1 MKTWHIALKD
11 TLIRFRDRNAIL
23 LMIAAP
29 LLISLVMGAAFGG
42 EGTDNTPIYEIP
54 VVIVNTDEGDLGE
67 NFVEIITGIEVDTAE
82 GKRPLFLTTEMT
94 DLAAAK
100 TLIEQGEAR
109 GVVYLP
115 PAFSEN
121 LRTGVGVY
129 ATGVEATGVE
139 ATGVETTGV
148 ETTGEVADRT
158 TATIEVF
165 TDPTATVSPGII
177 RGVVSRIA
185 SGFSTVIIG
194 NTVAINQLLNNVTD
208 IPVVFVNEDT
218 GPLSDAVTQAFAPEN
233 FEELFVLTTVE
244 TLAEARAKFDAGEVQ
259 AIIHV
264 TEKFSQAV
272 MTGSNGEAVAETLNV
287 ITAPGSLS
295 APIVEDITLSI
306 ARNFG
311 SDADP
316 NANAEPSP
324 ILTNLENLEDFLNEE
339 NTKFGETE
347 GPRDR
352 ITVSTGLVGEGE
364 EVNLLNYFVPSMAI
378 FFLMFAVF
386 DGTQSILE
394 EERDGTLHRMMTTPT
409 GRAEIIL
416 GKIGG
421 AFLTGTLQFVVLVVV
436 SGLLFKVDWGSEP
449 VGMSLL
455 VLGTVA
461 AATSLG
467 AFIASF
473 ARTVAQAGVLGSAIT
488 LVSAILGG
496 NFIDF
501 RAIPAW
507 LNPISK
513 MTINRWAMEGFTNL
527 TLGGMSLPDVALN
540 IAVLFGL
547 AVVFFALSLVLFNRR
562 FVK

>member
-1 MKTWHIALKD
+1 MKTWTIALKD
-11 TLIRFRDRNAIL
+11 TLVRFRDRNAIL

-42 EGTDNTPIYEIP
+42 QGGDTSPIYEIP
-54 VVIVNTDEGDLGE
+54 VVLVNADEGDLGE
-67 NFVEIITGIEVDTAE
+67 SFVEILTRIEVETAE
-82 GKRPLFLTTEMT
+82 GAKPLFLATEMT
-94 DLAAAK
+94 DTSTADDPALSARLDAAK
-100 TLIEQGEAR
+100 TLIEQGEVR

-115 PAFSEN
+115 PAFSDT
-121 LRTGVGVY
+121 LRAGM
-129 ATGVEATGVE
+129 
-139 ATGVETTGV
+139 
-148 ETTGEVADRT
+148 GEDAERG
-158 TATIEVF
+158 TATIAVF

-194 NTVAINQLLNNVTD
+194 NTIAVNQLLNYVTE

-218 GPLSDAVTQAFAPEN
+218 GPLSDAVTEAFAPEN
-233 FEELFVLTTVE
+233 FEELFVLTTAN
-244 TLAEARAKFDAGEVQ
+244 TLADAQAKLDAGEAQ

-264 TEKFSQAV
+264 TDKFSAAV
-272 MTGSNGEAVAETLNV
+272 MTGSNGEAVAETLDV
-287 ITAPGSLS
+287 FAAPGSLS
-295 APIVEDITLSI
+295 APIVEDIALSI

-316 NANAEPSP
+316 NTETEPSV
-324 ILTNLENLEDFLNEE
+324 ILTNLENLEDILNEE
-339 NTKFGETE
+339 NTKFGETESFAETE

-352 ITVSTGLVGEGE
+352 ITVSTGLVGEAE
-364 EVNLLNYFVPSMAI
+364 DVNLLNYFVPSMAI

-496 NFIDF
+496 NFIDY
-501 RAIPAW
+501 RSIPSW
-507 LNPISK
+507 LTPISK

-527 TLGGMSLPDVALN
+527 TLGGMNLSGVTLN

-547 AVVFFALSLVLFNRR
+547 AIVFFVLSLVLFNRR